1 MPLPLIV
8 WGIGAA
14 VTAFVG
20 TAAVAGVAEAIKEEN
35 AESQSQSQSEEIE
48 RLQKEA
54 EIKAENQRKAIK
66 RADAKSYSREKL
78 KSFINK
84 YELSYHK
91 QALDLD
97 KLTNNIQTMSAV
109 AIKQQMRNNFI
120 NSSSIRELDK
130 KIQEETLILCS
141 QDNAIK
147 YLGELEHSYD

>member
-1 MPLPLIV
+1 MPLPLLIV

-20 TAAVAGVAEAIKEEN
+20 TAAAAGVVEAIKEEN
-35 AESQSQSQSEEIE
+35 SESQSQSEELE

-54 EIKAENQRKAIK
+54 EIKAKNQRKAIK
-66 RADAKSYSREKL
+66 RADAKAYSREKL
-78 KSFINK
+78 KSLINK